1 MNKQDIYAFLDD
13 LGIWHEI
20 TEHAAVFTIGEL
32 TDVVLPYPD
41 ADAKNLFVR
50 DDKKQNWYLITV
62 KGNKRVN
69 LKEFRRTHGTRP
81 LSFASADELSA
92 VLGLTP
98 GSVSPFGLLN
108 DAECKVRFYLD
119 ADFVNSPDGLVGIHP
134 NDNTATVALKAA
146 DLIDIVKKHGNTV
159 EVVTISQTA
168 V

>member
-1 MNKQDIYAFLDD
+1 MNKQDVYAFLDNA
-13 LGIWHEI
+13 GIWHEI
-20 TEHAAVFTIGEL
+20 TEHAAVFTMEEL

-62 KGNKRVN
+62 KGDKRVN
-69 LKEFRRTHGTRP
+69 LKEFRKTHGTRP
-81 LSFASADELSA
+81 LSFASADELKA
-92 VLGLTP
+92 VLGLFP

-108 DAECKVRFYLD
+108 DTERKVRFYLD
-119 ADFVNSPDGLVGIHP
+119 ADFVNSPDGMVGIHP

-146 DLIDIVKKHGNTV
+146 DLIDIIKTHGNAV
-159 EVVTISQTA
+159 EVVTL

>member
-1 MNKQDIYAFLDD
+1 MNKQDVYAFLDNA
-13 LGIWHEI
+13 GIWHEI
-20 TEHAAVFTIGEL
+20 TEHPAVFTMGEL

-62 KGNKRVN
+62 KGDKRVN
-69 LKEFRRTHGTRP
+69 LKEFRKTHGTRP
-81 LSFASADELSA
+81 LSFASADELKA
-92 VLGLTP
+92 VLGLFP

-108 DAECKVRFYLD
+108 DSECKVRFYLD
-119 ADFVNSPDGLVGIHP
+119 ADFVSSPDGLVGIHP

-146 DLIDIVKKHGNTV
+146 DLIDIIKTHGNAV
-159 EVVTISQTA
+159 EVVTL

>member
-1 MNKQDIYAFLDD
+1 MNKQDVYAFLDNA
-13 LGIWHEI
+13 GIWHEI
-20 TEHAAVFTIGEL
+20 TEHAAVFTMDEL

-62 KGNKRVN
+62 KGDKRVN
-69 LKEFRRTHGTRP
+69 LKEFRKTHGTRP
-81 LSFASADELSA
+81 LSFASADELKA
-92 VLGLTP
+92 VLGLFP

-108 DAECKVRFYLD
+108 DSECKVRFYLD
-119 ADFVNSPDGLVGIHP
+119 ADFVNSHDGLVGIHP

-146 DLIDIVKKHGNTV
+146 DLIDIIKTHGNAV
-159 EVVTISQTA
+159 EVVTL

>member
-20 TEHAAVFTIGEL
+20 TEHAAVFTMGEL
-32 TDVVLPYPD
+32 TDVVLPYHD

-62 KGNKRVN
+62 KGDKRVN
-69 LKEFRRTHGTRP
+69 LKEFRKTHGTRP
-81 LSFASADELSA
+81 LSFASADELKA
-92 VLGLTP
+92 VLGLFP

-108 DAECKVRFYLD
+108 DTERKVRFYLD
-119 ADFVNSPDGLVGIHP
+119 ADFVNSPDGMVGIHP

-146 DLIDIVKKHGNTV
+146 DLIDIIKTHGNAV
-159 EVVTISQTA
+159 EVVTL